1 MSKLPKII
9 LLDIETLPQLTA
21 TFSLYP
27 ESIPHDSIV
36 LDWSV
41 VCACWKELDRK
52 TIYSVSV
59 LDDEKR
65 FKTDLKDGFINDDF
79 AVVSKLREVFAEADI
94 LIGHNLKKFDY
105 KKVNARLIFHGLEPL
120 PKVHQLDTLT
130 EARKIAAFTSNR
142 LDYISKHLTGAG
154 KLPTEKGLW
163 LKSLTGDRK
172 AIRDMVTY
180 NKQDVKILEDV
191 YLKLR
196 PHMTPQHPHVGV
208 LFGHDKEHSCPK
220 CGSHE
225 MVNHRIKFTAAGVK
239 KLQKQC
245 KQCHAY
251 STFIY
256 KAEDVV

>member
-1 MSKLPKII
+1 MSKTPRII

-27 ESIPHDSIV
+27 ESIPHESIV
-36 LDWSV
+36 LDWSI

-65 FKTDLKDGFINDDF
+65 FKADLKDGFINDDYS
-79 AVVSKLREVFAEADI
+79 VVVKLREVFASADI
-94 LIGHNLKKFDY
+94 LIGWNLKKFDF
-105 KKVNARLIFHGLEPL
+105 KRVNARLIFHGLEPL
-120 PKVHQLDTLT
+120 PKIQQFDPLT
-130 EARKIAAFTSNR
+130 EIRKIAAFTSNR
-142 LDYISKHLTGAG
+142 LDYIAKQLTGVG

-180 NKQDVKILEDV
+180 NKGDVKILEDV

-196 PHMTPQHPHVGV
+196 PHMNHPHVGV
-208 LFGHDKEHSCPK
+208 LYGHDKEYSCPK

-225 MVNHRIKFTAAGVK
+225 LINHRIKFTAAGVK
-239 KLQKQC
+239 RLQKQC
-245 KQCHAY
+245 KQCHSY
-251 STFIY
+251 STFAF